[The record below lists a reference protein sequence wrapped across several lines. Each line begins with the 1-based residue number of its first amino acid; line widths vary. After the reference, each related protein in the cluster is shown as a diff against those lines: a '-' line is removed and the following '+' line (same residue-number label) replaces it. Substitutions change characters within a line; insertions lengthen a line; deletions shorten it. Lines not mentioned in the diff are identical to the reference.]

1 MKKNLISIVLFL
13 FSILFIPQVYAM
25 NLESISIINASDSYK
40 GGNPSIVG
48 NGTNNVVV
56 TYNAADLK
64 IVPKDLD
71 IGRTIDAAWIGAKIV
86 APKDIEIQTLKT
98 AVYKSGNSAE
108 QSFWNS
114 QDTPVDDRNN
124 QGKEHY
130 IYVYGAVTEDKLKE
144 ATIGNKM
151 ISYTWTFDWDKNGD
165 IDQTVTMKINPTGIV
180 LKAEDTDTVLWNFS
194 KYEEIKQASE
204 QKPEQDPAPKTGNT
218 LTYGFGFITLLLSGF
233 AIRKFEK

>member
-86 APKDIEIQTLKT
+86 APKDIEINVASRTEPSM
-98 AVYKSGNSAE
+98 VVNVW
-108 QSFWNS
+108 F
-114 QDTPVDDRNN
+114 P
-124 QGKEHY
+124 Y
-130 IYVYGAVTEDKLKE
+130 IFIK
-144 ATIGNKM
+144 GNKK
-151 ISYTWTFDWDKNGD
+151 SFR
-165 IDQTVTMKINPTGIV
+165 P
-180 LKAEDTDTVLWNFS
+180 L
-194 KYEEIKQASE
+194 
-204 QKPEQDPAPKTGNT
+204 T
-218 LTYGFGFITLLLSGF
+218 L
-233 AIRKFEK
+233 A